1 MLADARKMRSYLLAA
16 LFAALASCEEKKTAP
31 TLPSAP
37 PSVSVAPAPP
47 PVAKPPFLSVVEK
60 ACYLGGDKVDLAAG
74 DAKARVTAILGTKP
88 KVAGE
93 ILELQALRDVKFPKV
108 AALLDGARAAKAKGV
123 LVKTSR
129 RDQTMGEVEIR
140 FDHPPFAACS
150 AIASIGKDSS
160 INVWP
165 AGGGT
170 ADHFTHGMAGP
181 DMTRGVAGAQKPAGA
196 CGESFVWAVTAED
209 AVQWGLVFDLAT
221 LAMGAFDGGK
231 PMRATHVDVVV
242 DAVPG
247 RKVL

>member
-1 MLADARKMRSYLLAA
+1 MRSYLLAA
-16 LFAALASCEEKKTAP
+16 LFPALVASCEEKKTVPAEP
-31 TLPSAP
+31 AVSSAAFSAP
-37 PSVSVAPAPP
+37 PPT
-47 PVAKPPFLSVVEK
+47 VAKPPFLSVDEK
-60 ACYLGGDKVDLAAG
+60 ACYLGGDKVDLSAG
-74 DAKARVTAILGTKP
+74 DAKARVAAILGTKP
-88 KVAGE
+88 KVQGE
-93 ILELQALRDVKFPKV
+93 VLELQALRDVKFPKV
-108 AALLDGARAAKAKGV
+108 AAIFDGARAAKAKGV
-123 LVKTSR
+123 LVKTAH
-129 RDQTMGEVEIR
+129 RDQMMGEVEVR
-140 FDHPPFAACS
+140 FDHPPLAACS

-181 DMTRGVAGAQKPAGA
+181 DMTRGVAGVQKTAGA
-196 CGESFVWAVTAED
+196 CGESFVWSVTAED

-231 PMRATHVDVVV
+231 PMRATQLDVVA